1 MYKEIIICIFIIT
14 FIIIISILTERYTS
28 NAVETLNE
36 ALESFKVILLDER
49 LIEEGEVNSINDNII
64 NLWKSKNE
72 ILSYYIEH
80 DELEKVE
87 TELTAL
93 SSCIDTE
100 KFEDGIENIDKCIFI
115 DIDSFLNIIAS
126 TDKKSFTIEDLITN
140 RIDFTFLSRRKKKTR
155 YIYDVVSLLDQICN
169 TNSEGNNNED

>member
-115 DIDSFLNIIAS
+115 LNHI
-126 TDKKSFTIEDLITN
+126 KS
-140 RIDFTFLSRRKKKTR
+140 K
-155 YIYDVVSLLDQICN
+155 YILELKNIF
-169 TNSEGNNNED
+169 